1 MLGATL
7 WESVKGLLEKEG
19 INQSGNLI
27 PVGHKSGVLVG
38 LHSRA
43 GESLCSLACVSL
55 GDVKLS
61 FRKGGKR
68 SSGRLAETRIERH
81 KPDEGRA
88 PLLHAHFLY
97 ASKRDPES
105 GKT

>member
-61 FRKGGKR
+61 FRKW
-68 SSGRLAETRIERH
+68 S
-81 KPDEGRA
+81 
-88 PLLHAHFLY
+88 
-97 ASKRDPES
+97 PEVNALPV
-105 GKT
+105 GWPRPG